1 MSDSCFSG
9 DLARVVLPPKRR
21 IKAIPMPADIAWRMR
36 TAETR
41 GVKLT
46 GFEHAVKNLNGVLV
60 SGCSA
65 RETSADAEIDG
76 RPNGALTYYFLETLS
91 GPNGLRQT
99 LEQAVAR
106 TRSAL
111 QRIWIPAAPATGRFL
126 GPLGAALPYCF
137 AEKGRSDCR
146 CLSTSPNLLSPAPR
160 PGFLLVA
167 AKPLECGL

>member
-1 MSDSCFSG
+1 
-9 DLARVVLPPKRR
+9 
-21 IKAIPMPADIAWRMR
+21 MPADIAWRMR

-46 GFEHAVKNLNGVLV
+46 GFEHAVKNLNGVPV

-111 QRIWIPAAPATGRFL
+111 QRNGYPQHPQLEGSSDLWAQPFL
-126 GPLGAALPYCF
+126 TALP
-137 AEKGRSDCR
+137 KK
-146 CLSTSPNLLSPAPR
+146 
-160 PGFLLVA
+160 A
-167 AKPLECGL
+167 AAIAAA